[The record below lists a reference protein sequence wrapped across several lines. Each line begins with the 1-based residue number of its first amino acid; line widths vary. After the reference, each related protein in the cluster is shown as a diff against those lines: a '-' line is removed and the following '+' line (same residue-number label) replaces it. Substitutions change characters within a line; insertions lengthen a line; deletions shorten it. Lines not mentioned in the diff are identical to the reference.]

1 MRKRTGAGRR
11 LNKTE
16 IADVFGVSLQTV
28 EQWVRKGLACEKSA
42 REVLFNSAQVVSFL
56 ERQAEIR
63 AAESAKPADLEEAR
77 ARKLAAEA
85 ELAEIAVAKARGA
98 VVEIDVVARVVSEE
112 YAATRAKL
120 LSLPSKLGPMAAIE
134 TSATAC
140 QELIERGI
148 VEALEELS
156 GDGDVLARD
165 VEGGDRRSARGE
177 LEAAA
182 EADD

>member
-1 MRKRTGAGRR
+1 MAMTPRTWSISALAVELGVDRRTIAAAVRDVPPAAPGAKGPEWR
-11 LNKTE
+11 L
-16 IADVFGVSLQTV
+16 ADVLRVMRGGASGAT
-28 EQWVRKGLACEKSA
+28 
-42 REVLFNSAQVVSFL
+42 
-56 ERQAEIR
+56 
-63 AAESAKPADLEEAR
+63 PDLEEAR

-165 VEGGDRRSARGE
+165 AEGGDRRGARGE
-177 LEAAA
+177 FEAAA
-182 EADD
+182 EADDQ